1 MQGRWVAEIGGDN
14 KLKGYLEEFGLK
26 SDEGPMDENEGSM
39 SFLKRSFRFFQAKK
53 GGMDPL
59 SAEDRHTFRKGVEV
73 LLYLA
78 PERPDIMYVL
88 MKLSTKL
95 ASPVEADLELLRY
108 TAK

>member
-1 MQGRWVAEIGGDN
+1 MLQLEGAYPKRLSCRSDN
-14 KLKGYLEEFGLK
+14 G
-26 SDEGPMDENEGSM
+26 
-39 SFLKRSFRFFQAKK
+39 RFFQAKK